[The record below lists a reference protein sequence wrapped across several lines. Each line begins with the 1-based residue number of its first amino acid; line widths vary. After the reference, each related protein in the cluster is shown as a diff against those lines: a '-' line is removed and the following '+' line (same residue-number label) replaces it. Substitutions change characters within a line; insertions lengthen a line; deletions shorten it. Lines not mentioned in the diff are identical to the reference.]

1 MATTESET
9 LTVCQSYGESLCEG
23 LLEHLPPNSLG
34 NTPESKR
41 DWKQK
46 LIILN
51 DIYSSES
58 SNFRI
63 AIVCIH
69 LFLELEFVLAWCFN
83 VLAGT
88 WHITYLIFIYFPS
101 LRNRVLLNPPTT
113 NPPTTDH
120 LITDLTTTD
129 PPTHWH
135 NTHRSNQQGAI

>member
-1 MATTESET
+1 MATTESEM
-9 LTVCQSYGESLCEG
+9 LTVCQSYGESICEG
-23 LLEHLPPNSLG
+23 LLEHLPPTSLG

-51 DIYSSES
+51 GICSSES

-63 AIVCIH
+63 AVMCIH
-69 LFLELEFVLAWCFN
+69 HFWELEFVLAWCFG

-101 LRNRVLLNPPTT
+101 LRNQVLLNPPTT

-129 PPTHWH
+129 PPTHRP
-135 NTHRSNQQGAI
+135 NTHWSNQQGAI